1 MEENNVMR
9 VKKAVIP
16 AAGLGTRFLPA
27 TKAMAKEMLPIV
39 DKPTIQF
46 IVEEALKSGIED
58 ILIVTGKAK
67 RPIEDH
73 FDANL
78 ELEMNLKEKL
88 GRSGMK
94 GKLAFVVGAG
104 VGYVIGTRAGRA
116 QFEKI
121 KGWASDAWHDPR
133 VQSTVDDLESKAAGF
148 AKEQG
153 AALKDK
159 AVDAVKGAVS
169 RTSDEDAGATGATR
183 STPPAGTTPTTPVTP
198 PGV

>member
-1 MEENNVMR
+1 M
-9 VKKAVIP
+9 
-16 AAGLGTRFLPA
+16 T
-27 TKAMAKEMLPIV
+27 
-39 DKPTIQF
+39 
-46 IVEEALKSGIED
+46 
-58 ILIVTGKAK
+58 
-67 RPIEDH
+67 
-73 FDANL
+73 
-78 ELEMNLKEKL
+78 
-88 GRSGMK
+88 